1 MVVRWFIVLFAFV
14 ENYMLYCSANFQPRN
29 ERMQVMR
36 FHWQTWVAVALCCI
50 ATSAIGQIPEEN
62 LSTNARFLM
71 SARNAD
77 ADGLKRAL
85 AQGAAVNARNR
96 LGESA

>member
-1 MVVRWFIVLFAFV
+1 MCFR
-14 ENYMLYCSANFQPRN
+14 
-29 ERMQVMR
+29 
-36 FHWQTWVAVALCCI
+36 WQTWVAITLCCV
-50 ATSAIGQIPEEN
+50 ATSAIGQSPSEEN

-77 ADGLKRAL
+77 AEGLKRAL

-96 LGESA
+96 LGESALIIVLKKDRVDLA